1 MSEFVDGSLS
11 EVFST
16 DNNDITKVGDG
27 GNDSGSELDLL
38 EGFINLEDI
47 VASTVLALNVF
58 LHVVINFASS
68 QMNLNKSWSTLED
81 RSLRISLC

>member
-1 MSEFVDGSLS
+1 LSEFVDGSLS

-47 VASTVLALNVF
+47 VASAVFAFNIF
-58 LHVVINFASS
+58 LHVVINLGSS
-68 QMNLNKSWSTLED
+68 EMDLNHF
-81 RSLRISLC
+81 